1 MVEVTGSSPVRITKK
16 RRHSSG
22 VECVLG
28 KDEAMGSIPID
39 GSKKKVLKSLVERK
53 ETLTL

>member
-39 GSKKKVLKSLVERK
+39 GSKKNGAVVQGIE
-53 ETLTL
+53 